1 MTVNCGGD
9 SARGVDPKRENRK
22 WITEETGKVLVRQPG
37 GRKGVLKA
45 FLQLLL
51 WLNIC
56 FFMFCHQRRLFVHPI
71 RQVNAPLKSCR
82 HGGTGS
88 YRPNKQR
95 DQTEDASGG
104 SVGSGVKNA
113 HDIGKR
119 LFLMK
124 RNGDIYVGF
133 RCWFCPWHL
142 VNTLLIGQVLTHDLS
157 HPGMTRRR
165 YCGAFF
171 YGMWHPLHFQRFG
184 QLDF

>member
-1 MTVNCGGD
+1 MIKYV
-9 SARGVDPKRENRK
+9 
-22 WITEETGKVLVRQPG
+22 
-37 GRKGVLKA
+37 
-45 FLQLLL
+45 
-51 WLNIC
+51 
-56 FFMFCHQRRLFVHPI
+56 FMFCHQRRLFVHPI

-95 DQTEDASGG
+95 DQTEDASDG
-104 SVGSGVKNA
+104 SVGSGVKNV

-142 VNTLLIGQVLTHDLS
+142 VNTLLIGQVLTPDLS

-171 YGMWHPLHFQRFG
+171 LWNVAPLALSKIWSVSQTCKP
-184 QLDF
+184 